1 MMAKALDVLESMHD
15 VLIPQWQVQVLRD
28 LHLAVVTVQ
37 RALSQPDWPIDLVVD
52 VFSMRHL
59 TSGIQV

>member
-1 MMAKALDVLESMHD
+1 MAKALDVLESMHD

-37 RALSQPDWPIDLVVD
+37 RALSQPSWQIDLVVD
-52 VFSMRHL
+52 VASTMHL